1 MEEYAV
7 PSSTFEFKEFKLEDQ
22 KIENTNIESFN
33 IQDIKTDNF
42 FSKIDDKQ
50 IDFDMQKQEV
60 TIEAVEENF

>member
-50 IDFDMQKQEV
+50 IDFDMQK
-60 TIEAVEENF
+60 